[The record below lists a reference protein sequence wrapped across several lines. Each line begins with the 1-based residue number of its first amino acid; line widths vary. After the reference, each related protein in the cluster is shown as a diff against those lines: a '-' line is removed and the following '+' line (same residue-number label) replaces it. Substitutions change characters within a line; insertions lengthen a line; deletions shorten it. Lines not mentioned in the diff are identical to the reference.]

1 MEEVYLLIVNENL
14 RIVTIRELLNENLT
28 IPGYQRPYRWSTES
42 AVTLVM
48 DSYGAFVSKVSEYRI
63 GSVVLHKTIDDNNKI
78 ILNIVDGQQRLTTLS
93 IMFFVFSELINDA
106 GYENLSKLLDEKYNK
121 LSCDAIVNNLDII
134 RRKVKEFDKNQ
145 LKDYIDYLLDK
156 CTLVKI
162 ITENEQEAFQF
173 FDSQNSRGKELAPHD
188 LLKSYHLREM
198 RDEPENTKVE
208 IINAWENTKQS
219 ELEDLFSDNLYPL
232 VRWYK
237 SKDGLNYSAKDIKIF
252 KGIKKNNNYN
262 FSIYNRASNLYI
274 ERFNSEGMYELTA
287 GNLINQFQLTQ
298 PLIAGRRFFQY
309 SLHYMELYKKVD
321 KLVTFKFKG
330 NELIK
335 SGSGDSYVYSMFINV
350 LMFYVD
356 KFSMDALTEARL
368 FFLYKWAFSLRVCM
382 KAVYSESVNKYA
394 QGKSERVN
402 YGLNMFS
409 LISEMQDP
417 MELDMVVL
425 ENVTEEKFKNSKINV
440 SRYRVMYDTMFG
452 RDVK

>member
-14 RIVTIRELLNENLT
+14 KIVTIRELLNENLK

-48 DSYGAFVSKVSEYRI
+48 DSYGAFANKVSEYRI
-63 GSVVLHKTIDDNNKI
+63 GSVVLHKTIDYNNKI

-93 IMFFVFSELINDA
+93 IMFFVFSELIKDA
-106 GYENLSKLLDEKYNK
+106 GYENLSKLLDEKYNE

-145 LKDYIDYLLDK
+145 LKDYVDYLLDR

-198 RDEPENTKVE
+198 GDEPENTKVE

-219 ELEDLFSDNLYPL
+219 ELENLFSDNLYPL

-252 KGIKKNNNYN
+252 KGIELAMYMKN
-262 FSIYNRASNLYI
+262 
-274 ERFNSEGMYELTA
+274 
-287 GNLINQFQLTQ
+287 
-298 PLIAGRRFFQY
+298 
-309 SLHYMELYKKVD
+309 
-321 KLVTFKFKG
+321 
-330 NELIK
+330 
-335 SGSGDSYVYSMFINV
+335 
-350 LMFYVD
+350 
-356 KFSMDALTEARL
+356 
-368 FFLYKWAFSLRVCM
+368 
-382 KAVYSESVNKYA
+382 
-394 QGKSERVN
+394 
-402 YGLNMFS
+402 
-409 LISEMQDP
+409 
-417 MELDMVVL
+417 
-425 ENVTEEKFKNSKINV
+425 
-440 SRYRVMYDTMFG
+440 
-452 RDVK
+452 